1 MSSGGN
7 YGFIIGFWIGAM
19 VMAVF
24 SVAIVDDYEPDF
36 KHNNVVEVGGK
47 HYKIVEVTVNTQYK
61 EVVK

>member
-1 MSSGGN
+1 MVV
-7 YGFIIGFWIGAM
+7 IIGLCIGVM
-19 VMAVF
+19 VMVVF
-24 SVAIVDDYEPDF
+24 SDFVVDGYESDF

>member
-1 MSSGGN
+1 M
-7 YGFIIGFWIGAM
+7 IIGLCIGVM

-24 SVAIVDDYEPDF
+24 SDFVVDGYESDF

-47 HYKIVEVTVNTQYK
+47 HYKIVEVTVNTQYE

>member
-1 MSSGGN
+1 MSGGD
-7 YGFIIGFWIGAM
+7 YWFIIGLCIGVV
-19 VMAVF
+19 VMGVF
-24 SVAIVDDYEPDF
+24 SVFVVDGYESDF

>member
-1 MSSGGN
+1 MCSGDNDGV
-7 YGFIIGFWIGAM
+7 FIGLCIGVM

-24 SVAIVDDYEPDF
+24 SDFVVDGYESDF

-47 HYKIVEVTVNTQYK
+47 HYKIVEVTVNTQYE

>member
-1 MSSGGN
+1 MSGGD
-7 YGFIIGFWIGAM
+7 YWFIIGLCMGVI

-24 SVAIVDDYEPDF
+24 IVAIDDGYESDF

-47 HYKIVEVTVNTQYK
+47 HYKIVEVVVNTQYE